1 MKKLSKGE
9 IIFDEIEAA
18 IADPA
23 DHDAAVH
30 AEIAQ
35 FHGERLAQRLA
46 HVTFTLYPYWRRY
59 GIWPDRDPVLIESPK
74 RRPVS
79 SGGFL

>member
-1 MKKLSKGE
+1 MNKLDKDQA
-9 IIFDEIEAA
+9 ILDDLEAA
-18 IADPA
+18 LADPV

-30 AEIAQ
+30 REIAQ

-59 GIWPDRDPVLIESPK
+59 GVWPDRDPLLVESPK

-79 SGGFL
+79 NGGFR